1 MNVMNYFCH
10 IIGESPRRL
19 GNLHASTISR
29 IKAFAIAIHIP
40 VLMWGL
46 SGYVLSAEVF
56 GLSPA
61 HSAGVALACALLIY
75 LVERLVLATPKA
87 WYISVG
93 RVGIGL
99 VIALLGASMV
109 DLIIFEREVSHQLRQ
124 TAAAELGTQHERA
137 VDAQTRA
144 VEQAKTDWFAAR
156 EAANCEANGRCGSG
170 LRNVGPVY
178 RELAAQ
184 AEVLRADYDAAQAK
198 LESLKVAQAR
208 ELEELYASPL
218 VLQRA
223 GLLSRIEALHQ
234 YTLSNPVAFAG
245 WVLFFTLMLFFELM
259 VVLVKLVFGT
269 TVDDQIEA
277 IRERISHEK
286 ATAYLAA
293 VSSPVGR
300 ARQLAD
306 ASYV

>member
-1 MNVMNYFCH
+1 M
-10 IIGESPRRL
+10 
-19 GNLHASTISR
+19 
-29 IKAFAIAIHIP
+29 AFSDGDDAA
-40 VLMWGL
+40 V
-46 SGYVLSAEVF
+46 
-56 GLSPA
+56 
-61 HSAGVALACALLIY
+61 
-75 LVERLVLATPKA
+75 
-87 WYISVG
+87 
-93 RVGIGL
+93 
-99 VIALLGASMV
+99 VIALHEIAAQVLGQAP
-109 DLIIFEREVSHQLRQ
+109 DRCRAALALQAPDAAPGEVTDDS
-124 TAAAELGTQHERA
+124 A
-137 VDAQTRA
+137 VA
-144 VEQAKTDWFAAR
+144 VEGLFAVVEEPAGDQR
-156 EAANCEANGRCGSG
+156 
-170 LRNVGPVY
+170 RNTA
-178 RELAAQ
+178 L
-184 AEVLRADYDAAQAK
+184 
-198 LESLKVAQAR
+198 LESLNVTQAR

-234 YTLSNPVAFAG
+234 YTLSNRVAFAA

>member
-1 MNVMNYFCH
+1 M
-10 IIGESPRRL
+10 
-19 GNLHASTISR
+19 
-29 IKAFAIAIHIP
+29 
-40 VLMWGL
+40 
-46 SGYVLSAEVF
+46 
-56 GLSPA
+56 
-61 HSAGVALACALLIY
+61 
-75 LVERLVLATPKA
+75 
-87 WYISVG
+87 
-93 RVGIGL
+93 
-99 VIALLGASMV
+99 
-109 DLIIFEREVSHQLRQ
+109 
-124 TAAAELGTQHERA
+124 
-137 VDAQTRA
+137 A
-144 VEQAKTDWFAAR
+144 VEGLFAVVE
-156 EAANCEANGRCGSG
+156 EAAGDQR
-170 LRNVGPVY
+170 RNTA
-178 RELAAQ
+178 L
-184 AEVLRADYDAAQAK
+184 
-198 LESLKVAQAR
+198 LESLKVAQGR

-234 YTLSNPVAFAG
+234 YTLSNPVAFAA

-306 ASYV
+306 ANYV

>member
-1 MNVMNYFCH
+1 M
-10 IIGESPRRL
+10 
-19 GNLHASTISR
+19 
-29 IKAFAIAIHIP
+29 
-40 VLMWGL
+40 
-46 SGYVLSAEVF
+46 
-56 GLSPA
+56 
-61 HSAGVALACALLIY
+61 
-75 LVERLVLATPKA
+75 
-87 WYISVG
+87 
-93 RVGIGL
+93 
-99 VIALLGASMV
+99 
-109 DLIIFEREVSHQLRQ
+109 
-124 TAAAELGTQHERA
+124 
-137 VDAQTRA
+137 
-144 VEQAKTDWFAAR
+144 
-156 EAANCEANGRCGSG
+156 
-170 LRNVGPVY
+170 
-178 RELAAQ
+178 
-184 AEVLRADYDAAQAK
+184 

-234 YTLSNPVAFAG
+234 YTLSNR
-245 WVLFFTLMLFFELM
+245 
-259 VVLVKLVFGT
+259 VFGT